1 MRNILSY
8 FEERTGRSLPVLIAR
23 QNIDGTEIEFSN
35 MLIED
40 SNNEQVR
47 FLSVPSFDRSQ
58 KRGSADCEMCDSA
71 QFSYVDYLCHVHQSI
86 QSSLVGESK
95 KSEFDTSSWTSW

>member
-8 FEERTGRSLPVLIAR
+8 FEERTGRQLPVLIAR

-40 SNNEQVR
+40 SNNEQV
-47 FLSVPSFDRSQ
+47 S
-58 KRGSADCEMCDSA
+58 MI
-71 QFSYVDYLCHVHQSI
+71 SI
-86 QSSLVGESK
+86 
-95 KSEFDTSSWTSW
+95 

>member
-1 MRNILSY
+1 MFRFFLWQTTLPDLPTRLSAQMRNILSY

-40 SNNEQVR
+40 SNNEQVSTLPLYPTLY
-47 FLSVPSFDRSQ
+47 FY
-58 KRGSADCEMCDSA
+58 C
-71 QFSYVDYLCHVHQSI
+71 
-86 QSSLVGESK
+86 
-95 KSEFDTSSWTSW
+95 